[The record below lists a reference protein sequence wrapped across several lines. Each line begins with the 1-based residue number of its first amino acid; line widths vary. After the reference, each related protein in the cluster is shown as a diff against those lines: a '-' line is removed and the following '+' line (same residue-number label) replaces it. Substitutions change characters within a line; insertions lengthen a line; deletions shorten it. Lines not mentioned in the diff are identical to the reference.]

1 MFLSSIFR
9 KYKDR
14 EYRLVLIKDLIS
26 WLEIDDNQKNLY
38 LDSLEVL
45 DGESLERFYNKL
57 TSVIEIIEEDENKLS
72 FQKNKQEIYKLNTQ
86 EQQDKRQELNSFNLI
101 LDNI

>member
-14 EYRLVLIKDLIS
+14 EYRLILVKDLIAG
-26 WLEIDDNQKNLY
+26 LEIDDNQKSLY

-45 DGESLERFYNKL
+45 DNSSLERFYNKL
-57 TSVIEIIEEDENKLS
+57 TSVIEIIEEDENKIS
-72 FQKNKQEIYKLNTQ
+72 FQKNKLEAYKINTR
-86 EQQDKRQELNSFNLI
+86 EEQDKKQELNSFNLI